1 MKFQWDVATIN
12 TWAYFL
18 PPFSCHGRVS
28 TRTHTYIHII
38 HFNEAGWHCVCGLC
52 MTLSSVYSWYVSVH
66 THTYIHIIHFNKAG
80 WHCVCGLCMTMRS
93 VDGGFSQSKW
103 HECAESRLDLLPW
116 CWRDRF
122 PF

>member
-52 MTLSSVYSWYVSVH
+52 MT
-66 THTYIHIIHFNKAG
+66 
-80 WHCVCGLCMTMRS
+80 MRS

-103 HECAESRLDLLPW
+103 HECAESCLDLLPW